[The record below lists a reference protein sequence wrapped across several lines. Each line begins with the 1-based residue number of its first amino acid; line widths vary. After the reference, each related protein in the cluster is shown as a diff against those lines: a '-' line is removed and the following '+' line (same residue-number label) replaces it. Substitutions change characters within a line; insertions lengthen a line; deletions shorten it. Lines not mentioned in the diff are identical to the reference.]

1 MNNPAMMQQQQTLS
15 QQQLHNLRYQTQA
28 YKHLS
33 ANEPVPTQLQNL
45 VLSGGLLNQ
54 QQQGAGSETPDSVAQ
69 KVVDVT
75 FKAEKQ
81 VKTPAAITSAANGK
95 KVTASLDTLRN
106 PSNRSINWGNRWI
119 WIRE

>member
-1 MNNPAMMQQQQTLS
+1 MSNPGMMQQQQQPPLS

-54 QQQGAGSETPDSVAQ
+54 QQQGAGSEIPDSVAQ
-69 KVVDVT
+69 KAVDIT
-75 FKAEKQ
+75 FKAEKNF
-81 VKTPAAITSAANGK
+81 KNPASVTSGPLS
-95 KVTASLDTLRN
+95 KVFIFFALFFSTRLFAFCV
-106 PSNRSINWGNRWI
+106 
-119 WIRE
+119 